1 VPSLR
6 QPRESCEPNET
17 ISKQVTALKFFKFC
31 KFCLKNPP
39 QHAKAENQYDG
50 EKAPLCSPTG
60 KNAALIRMATIF
72 RILDFILNRPAIP
85 TTLFAIWL
93 AILYHVSNSVPTEM
107 PQMVVPQQDK
117 ILHFVFFLGGGTVLA
132 ASLSLLAKL
141 QGIRLLLAVAL
152 IMGLLGALDEYNQQF
167 IPGRSGL
174 SLEDWIADMSG
185 ALAGVVLLRV
195 LVAKLQTKEINE
207 A

>member
-1 VPSLR
+1 MSILSRV
-6 QPRESCEPNET
+6 
-17 ISKQVTALKFFKFC
+17 
-31 KFCLKNPP
+31 
-39 QHAKAENQYDG
+39 
-50 EKAPLCSPTG
+50 
-60 KNAALIRMATIF
+60 
-72 RILDFILNRPAIP
+72 LDFTLNRPAMP
-85 TTLFAIWL
+85 TILFGFWL

-117 ILHFVFFLGGGTVLA
+117 ILHFVFFLGGGVVLA
-132 ASLSLLAKL
+132 ASLQLLAKL

-152 IMGLLGALDEYNQQF
+152 VMGLLGALDEYNQQF

-185 ALAGVVLLRV
+185 ALAGVGLLRL

>member
-1 VPSLR
+1 MSILSRV
-6 QPRESCEPNET
+6 
-17 ISKQVTALKFFKFC
+17 
-31 KFCLKNPP
+31 
-39 QHAKAENQYDG
+39 
-50 EKAPLCSPTG
+50 
-60 KNAALIRMATIF
+60 
-72 RILDFILNRPAIP
+72 LDFTLNRPAVP
-85 TTLFAIWL
+85 TILFGIWL
-93 AILYHVSNSVPTEM
+93 VILYQVSNSVPTEM

-117 ILHFVFFLGGGTVLA
+117 ILHFVFFLGGGVVLA
-132 ASLSLLAKL
+132 ASLRLLAKL

-152 IMGLLGALDEYNQQF
+152 AMGVLGALDEYNQQV

-185 ALAGVVLLRV
+185 AVAGVGLLRL